1 MLSNGISS
9 RLQRLQS
16 AKKCSTCHERP
27 SQKPSAGTTSMGHGL
42 QTAAHTI
49 VVPARNGL
57 AADLIKKFNQ
67 MSVAGCDR
75 PATIGRSVVS
85 YRHPLN
91 TSTHQSP
98 HMSAASDDDDD
109 DESDHESDGGDSH
122 AAAPESA
129 DDAASL
135 DYDDDSHSCASI
147 ASDSSTAVGGESHTT
162 FQEAES
168 EASASKGTSPF
179 LSDSELNRALL
190 EIREFGR
197 NMNISLLDDEM

>member
-16 AKKCSTCHERP
+16 AKKCNTCHERP
-27 SQKPSAGTTSMGHGL
+27 PQKPSAGTISMGHGL

-75 PATIGRSVVS
+75 PATIGRSAVPH
-85 YRHPLN
+85 RHPLN
-91 TSTHQSP
+91 TSAHQSP
-98 HMSAASDDDDD
+98 HMSAASDDDG
-109 DESDHESDGGDSH
+109 ESDHESDGGDSH
-122 AAAPESA
+122 GAAPESI
-129 DDAASL
+129 DDTASL

-147 ASDSSTAVGGESHTT
+147 ASDSSTAVGGESHAT

-168 EASASKGTSPF
+168 ETSASKGTSPF